1 MRARRIDSS
10 LTMHLLAFG
19 INHQT
24 APLQIREQ
32 VAFHA
37 ERMEA
42 ALRDF
47 IKTGTV
53 KEAAILSTC
62 NRTEIY
68 CNAVDQNAALDWLAH
83 YHKLSRVS
91 IDPYLYTLPSSE
103 AARHAFRVAS
113 GLDSM
118 VLGETQIL
126 GQMRQAA
133 KIAEQ
138 AGTLGIV
145 LHKLFQHTFAVAKD
159 VRTSTEIGANSV
171 SMAAAAVR
179 LAERIFPSIAEQK
192 VLFIGAGEMIELCA
206 AHFGARNPKHIM
218 VANRTVARAQALA
231 DRYQGSAIALHELPD
246 HLASYDIVV
255 TSTASPLPILGKG
268 MVERALKA
276 RRHRP
281 MFMVDLAVPRDIEAE
296 VGELADVFLYSVDDL
311 GSIVKQGLDSRQS
324 QVGQAEAIIEASVQ
338 QFLHWMDTRELVPT
352 IRSLRDQA
360 ERMRRHEV
368 ERAVK
373 LLARGESPAHVLDVL
388 SRSLTN
394 KFLHH
399 PTHAL
404 NHAGDDERQELV
416 ALLSRL
422 YSLHQE

>member
-1 MRARRIDSS
+1 MR
-10 LTMHLLAFG
+10 LLVIG
-19 INHQT
+19 VNHET
-24 APLQIREQ
+24 APIHIRER

-37 ERMEA
+37 DGMEL
-42 ALRDF
+42 ALRDVMLS
-47 IKTGTV
+47 GVV

-68 CNAVDQNAALDWLAH
+68 CNAVDQDALINWLAH
-83 YHKLSRVS
+83 FHQLERHAIAPFIYV
-91 IDPYLYTLPSSE
+91 LPHVD

-126 GQMRQAA
+126 GQMRQAV

-138 AGTLGIV
+138 AGTMGIV
-145 LHKLFQHTFAVAKD
+145 LHKLFQQTFGVAKE
-159 VRTSTEIGANSV
+159 VRTATEIGANSV
-171 SMAAAAVR
+171 SMAAASVR
-179 LAERIFPSIAEQK
+179 LAERIFPSISEQS

-206 AHFGARNPKHIM
+206 AHFGARHPKHM
-218 VANRTVARAQALA
+218 LVANRTVERARALA
-231 DRYQGSAIALHELPD
+231 ERYQGSAISLQELPD
-246 HLASYDIVV
+246 HLARYDIVV
-255 TSTASPLPILGKG
+255 TSTASQLPILGKG

-281 MFMVDLAVPRDIEAE
+281 MFMVDLAVPRDIEIE

-311 GSIVKQGLDSRQS
+311 ASIVKQGMENRLS
-324 QVGQAEAIIEASVQ
+324 QVGQAEAIIDVSVQ
-338 QFLHWMDTRELVPT
+338 QFARWLDTRELVPT

-360 ERMRRHEV
+360 ERIRRNEV
-368 ERAVK
+368 ERALK
-373 LLARGESPAHVLDVL
+373 ALAKGDNPALVLEAF
-388 SRSLTN
+388 SHSLTN
-394 KFLHH
+394 KFLHQ

-404 NHAGDDERQELV
+404 NHADDSERQALV
-416 ALLSRL
+416 ATLSRL

>member
-1 MRARRIDSS
+1 MQ
-10 LTMHLLAFG
+10 LLAFG

-32 VAFHA
+32 VAFHV

-47 IKTGTV
+47 VKTGTV

-62 NRTEIY
+62 NRTEVY
-68 CNAVDQNAALDWLAH
+68 CNAVDRSAAFDWLAH
-83 YHKLSRVS
+83 YHQISRLS
-91 IDPYLYTLPSSE
+91 IDPYLYALPNTD

-133 KIAEQ
+133 RIADQ

-145 LHKLFQHTFAVAKD
+145 LHKLFQQTFAVAKD
-159 VRTSTEIGANSV
+159 VRTTTEIGASSV

-179 LAERIFPSIAEQK
+179 LAERIFPSIAEQN

-206 AHFGARNPKHIM
+206 AHFGARHPKHM
-218 VANRTVARAQALA
+218 LVANRTVARAAALA
-231 DRYQGSAIALHELPD
+231 DRYQGAAIALSELPE
-246 HLASYDIVV
+246 HLANYDIVV
-255 TSTASPLPILGKG
+255 TCTASPLPILGKG

-281 MFMVDLAVPRDIEAE
+281 IFMVDLAVPRDIEAE
-296 VGELADVFLYSVDDL
+296 VSELSDVFLYSVDDL
-311 GSIVKQGLDSRQS
+311 GSIVQQGLSNRQS
-324 QVGQAEAIIEASVQ
+324 QVNQAEEIIEASVQ
-338 QFLHWMDTRELVPT
+338 QFSHWMDTREVVPT
-352 IRSLRDQA
+352 IRSLRDHA
-360 ERMRRHEV
+360 DRVRRNEV
-368 ERAVK
+368 ERALK
-373 LLARGESPAHVLDVL
+373 LLAKGEPPEQVLEMF

-404 NHAGDDERQELV
+404 NHANDIERQELV

-422 YSLHQE
+422 YSPHSE

>member
-1 MRARRIDSS
+1 MQ
-10 LTMHLLAFG
+10 LLAFG

-37 ERMEA
+37 ERMDA

-47 IKTGTV
+47 IKSGTV

-68 CNAVDQNAALDWLAH
+68 CNTLDQNAALDWLAH
-83 YHKLSRVS
+83 YHHMSRVS
-91 IDPYLYTLPSSE
+91 IDPYLYTLPSAE

-133 KIAEQ
+133 RIAEQ
-138 AGTLGIV
+138 AGTLGTV

-179 LAERIFPSIAEQK
+179 LAERIFPSISQQN

-206 AHFGARNPKHIM
+206 AHFGARQPKNIS
-218 VANRTVARAQALA
+218 VANRTLARAHALA
-231 DRYQGSAIALHELPD
+231 DRYHGSAIALNELPE
-246 HLASYDIVV
+246 HLANYDIVV

-311 GSIVKQGLDSRQS
+311 GSIVQQGMDSRQS
-324 QVGQAEAIIEASVQ
+324 QVSQAEVIIEASVQ
-338 QFLHWMDTRELVPT
+338 QFSHWMETRELVPT

-368 ERAVK
+368 ERALK
-373 LLARGESPAHVLDVL
+373 LLAKGESPDHVLDVL

-394 KFLHH
+394 KLLHH

-404 NHAGDDERQELV
+404 NHAKDTERQELV

>member
-1 MRARRIDSS
+1 MQ
-10 LTMHLLAFG
+10 LLAFG

-24 APLQIREQ
+24 APLKIREQ

-37 ERMEA
+37 ERMET

-62 NRTEIY
+62 NRTEVY
-68 CNAVDQNAALDWLAH
+68 CNAVDRDAAQDWLAN
-83 YHKLSRVS
+83 YHQMSRLS
-91 IDPYLYTLPSSE
+91 IAPYLYALPDTD

-133 KIAEQ
+133 RMAEQ

-145 LHKLFQHTFAVAKD
+145 LHKLFQQTFAVAKD
-159 VRTSTEIGANSV
+159 VRTTTEIGASSV

-179 LAERIFPSIAEQK
+179 LAERIFPSIAEQNI
-192 VLFIGAGEMIELCA
+192 LFIGAGEMIELCA
-206 AHFGARNPKHIM
+206 AHFGARHPKHM
-218 VANRTVARAQALA
+218 LVANRTVARAAALA
-231 DRYQGSAIALHELPD
+231 DRYQGGAIALHELPE
-246 HLASYDIVV
+246 HLANYDIVV

-268 MVERALKA
+268 MVERALKT

-296 VGELADVFLYSVDDL
+296 VGELSDVFLYSVDDL
-311 GSIVKQGLDSRQS
+311 GSIVQQGISNRQS
-324 QVGQAEAIIEASVQ
+324 QVSQAEGIIEASVQ
-338 QFLHWMDTRELVPT
+338 QFSHWMETREVVPT

-360 ERMRRHEV
+360 ERVRRNEV
-368 ERAVK
+368 ERAMK
-373 LLARGESPAHVLDVL
+373 LLARGDSPAEVLEIL

-404 NHAGDDERQELV
+404 NHADDIERQELV

-422 YSLHQE
+422 YSLHTE

>member
-1 MRARRIDSS
+1 MQ
-10 LTMHLLAFG
+10 LLAFG

-24 APLQIREQ
+24 APLKIREQ

-62 NRTEIY
+62 NRTEVY
-68 CNAVDQNAALDWLAH
+68 CNAVDRNAAQDWLAN
-83 YHKLSRVS
+83 YHQMSRLS
-91 IDPYLYTLPSSE
+91 IDPYLYALPDTD

-133 KIAEQ
+133 RVAEQ

-145 LHKLFQHTFAVAKD
+145 LHKLFQQTFAVAKD
-159 VRTSTEIGANSV
+159 VRTTTEIGASSV

-179 LAERIFPSIAEQK
+179 LAERIFPSIAEQS

-206 AHFGARNPKHIM
+206 AHFGARHPKHM
-218 VANRTVARAQALA
+218 LVANRTVARAAALA
-231 DRYQGSAIALHELPD
+231 DRYQGGAIALHELPE
-246 HLASYDIVV
+246 HLANYDIVV

-296 VGELADVFLYSVDDL
+296 VGELSDVFLYSVDDL
-311 GSIVKQGLDSRQS
+311 GSIVQQGISNRQS
-324 QVGQAEAIIEASVQ
+324 QVSQAEGIIEASVQ
-338 QFLHWMDTRELVPT
+338 QFSHWMETREVVPT

-360 ERMRRHEV
+360 ERVRRNEV
-368 ERAVK
+368 ERAMK
-373 LLARGESPAHVLDVL
+373 LLARGDAPAEVLEIL

-404 NHAGDDERQELV
+404 NHADDIERQELV

-422 YSLHQE
+422 YSLHSE